1 MVSPWPAGGRRAGG
15 RRARGPQVRALT
27 SGAGPEAVTRGA
39 GPRSFPARAGD
50 SFKRRAGCAA
60 GPERSPNG
68 ARVPRRTRSGAGAAG
83 QVRRARSAR
92 SPPLCRPE
100 EVLPRCGC
108 GSPTLLPCPV
118 PSQRLPRVP
127 EPPGLRVLPAPGAA
141 QCCQK
146 VRERKQAE
154 LGVRGG
160 RWDPGTWIDTRAGCR
175 TGRRRLGAAATRG
188 CREGGVLNGVSP

>member
-15 RRARGPQVRALT
+15 RRARGPQVPALT

-92 SPPLCRPE
+92 SPA
-100 EVLPRCGC
+100 LPPR
-108 GSPTLLPCPV
+108 GSSPALRMRQPHSPALSCPV
-118 PSQRLPRVP
+118 PA
-127 EPPGLRVLPAPGAA
+127 PPARPGA
-141 QCCQK
+141 
-146 VRERKQAE
+146 
-154 LGVRGG
+154 
-160 RWDPGTWIDTRAGCR
+160 PRAARPPR
-175 TGRRRLGAAATRG
+175 TGRCAVLSEGAREEAGGTWRARG
-188 CREGGVLNGVSP
+188 SVGPRNLD